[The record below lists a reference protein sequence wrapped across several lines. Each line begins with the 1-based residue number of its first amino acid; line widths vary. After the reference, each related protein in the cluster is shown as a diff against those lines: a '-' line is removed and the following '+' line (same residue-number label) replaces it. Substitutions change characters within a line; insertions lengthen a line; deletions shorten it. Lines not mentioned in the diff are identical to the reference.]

1 MATEFYNKC
10 IEECYSDQEQIKVL
24 ESGTHTIIKAG
35 PGSGKTRVLTL
46 KAAKLL
52 FENVEKPRGVAC
64 ITYTNKATQELKNRL
79 NLYGIE
85 YRKNLF
91 IDTIHKF
98 CINNILLPFSD
109 LYSNKC
115 DIQKCKIVKNL
126 TKYYNE
132 FFDHFSI
139 TDKSTKDSYKKFF
152 KEYKYKQYKNKEKAK
167 QSYEYYSNI
176 FYNNNC
182 LNFDLVLD
190 IANEII
196 KDDYVCKCIEAKY
209 PYILIDEYQ
218 DSSIAMHTLFKTLI
232 DKTNI
237 IFYIVGDPDQAIYGF
252 TASSPEYYNELYGS
266 EIFQKIEFHK
276 NYRTQN
282 NIFTV
287 VKNFLTNTQQ
297 IAAVNTSTSCYYKK
311 CSNLKEQIEYIISN
325 ILPKLDTKGIKRRD
339 VCILYRDFH
348 SENPIIEILNENNVK
363 FVDSNKI
370 YVDKDYNDSDLV
382 TYIEDIVLW
391 LLEKNKQDK
400 ELTFKQLFAD
410 YIRIFHKKKILS
422 FDDKKELKVNLYKT
436 LTDYS
441 FDKNTKFLDFIA
453 YINTQLN
460 IEKLLED
467 NNPDEIEVLKSIIDK
482 TAEHSIIQFA
492 EFIESED
499 SVRLLSAHS
508 SKGLEYKVVIIPD
521 LEDGRYPSWWISS
534 DNKNELDEERRL
546 LFVATTRAKDYLF
559 ILYSGFYVYKGQRW
573 NKGPSRYFNEIKS
586 MFTDADNFS

>member
-1 MATEFYNKC
+1 MATEIYNKC

-24 ESGTHTIIKAG
+24 ESNNHTIIKAG

-52 FENVEKPRGVAC
+52 FENVAAPRGVAC

-98 CINNILLPFSD
+98 CINNILIPFSS
-109 LYSNKC
+109 LYSEC
-115 DIQKCKIVKNL
+115 DISKCKILKNT
-126 TKYYNE
+126 TKYFNE
-132 FFDHFSI
+132 YFDHFSI
-139 TDKSTKDSYKKFF
+139 TDKNTKDNHKKFF
-152 KEYKYKQYKNKEKAK
+152 KEYKYKQYKDQERVK
-167 QSYEYYSNI
+167 QLYEYYSNI
-176 FYNNNC
+176 FYSNNC

-190 IANEII
+190 IAYEII
-196 KDDYVCKCIEAKY
+196 KDEYVCKCIEAKY

-218 DSSIAMHTLFKTLI
+218 DSSIAMHSLFKTLI
-232 DKTNI
+232 ERTNI

-252 TASSPEYYNELYGS
+252 TASSPEYYNELFKS
-266 EIFQKIEFHK
+266 EIFQKIKFYK

-287 VKNFLTNTQQ
+287 VKNFLTNEQQ
-297 IAAVNTSTSCYYKK
+297 IAAVNTNTSCYYKK
-311 CSNLKEQIEYIISN
+311 CNNLKEQIEYIIST
-325 ILPKLDTKGIKRRD
+325 ILPKLDGKGIKRKD
-339 VCILYRDFH
+339 ICILYRDFH
-348 SENPIIEILNENNVK
+348 SENPIIDILNENNIK
-363 FVDSNKI
+363 FVDSNKV

-382 TYIEDIVLW
+382 TFIEDIVLW
-391 LLEKNKQDK
+391 ILGKSKQDK
-400 ELTFKQLFAD
+400 VLTFKQLFAD
-410 YIRIFHKKKILS
+410 YIKIFHKKKILS
-422 FDDKKELKVNLYKT
+422 YDDKKELKVNLYKI

-441 FDKNTKFLDFIA
+441 FNENTKFLDFIA
-453 YINTQLN
+453 YINIQLN

-467 NNPDEIEVLKSIIDK
+467 GNPDEIEVLKSIIEK
-482 TAEHSIIQFA
+482 TKKYSIIQFA
-492 EFIESED
+492 EYIESDD

-521 LEDGRYPSWWISS
+521 LEDGRYPSWWIGSG
-534 DNKNELDEERRL
+534 NKDKLDEERRL

-559 ILYSGFYVYKGQRW
+559 ILYSGFYISNEQKW
-573 NKGPSRYFNEIKS
+573 NKGPSRFFNEIKS
-586 MFTDADNFS
+586 MFMDADNFN

>member
-24 ESGTHTIIKAG
+24 ESDTNTIIKAG

-52 FENVEKPRGVAC
+52 FENVKKPRGVAC

-98 CINNILLPFSD
+98 CINNILLPFSS
-109 LYSNKC
+109 LYNEC
-115 DIQKCKIVKNL
+115 EIQKCKIIKNT

-139 TDKSTKDSYKKFF
+139 TDKNIKDNYKKFF
-152 KEYKYKQYKNKEKAK
+152 KEYKYKHYKNQKVAN
-167 QSYEYYSNI
+167 QSYEYYSSI

-218 DSSIAMHTLFKTLI
+218 DSSIAMHALFKTLI

-252 TASSPEYYNELYGS
+252 TASSPEYYNELFES
-266 EIFQKIEFHK
+266 EIFQKIEFSK

-297 IAAVNTSTSCYYKK
+297 IAAVNKNTSCYYKK
-311 CSNLKEQIEYIISN
+311 CSNLKEQIEYIIST
-325 ILPKLDTKGIKRRD
+325 ILSKLDNKGIKRRD
-339 VCILYRDFH
+339 ICILYRDFH
-348 SENPIIEILNENNVK
+348 SENPIINILNENNVK
-363 FVDSNKI
+363 FVDSNKV
-370 YVDKDYNDSDLV
+370 YVDKDYNDSDVV
-382 TYIEDIVLW
+382 TFIEDIVLW
-391 LLEKNKQDK
+391 LLGKSKQDK

-410 YIRIFHKKKILS
+410 YIRIFYKKKILS
-422 FDDKKELKVNLYKT
+422 YDDKKELKVSLYKI

-441 FDKNTKFLDFIA
+441 FNENTKFLDFIT

-467 NNPDEIEVLKSIIDK
+467 NNPDEIEVLKSIMDK
-482 TAEHSIIQFA
+482 TVECSIIQFA
-492 EFIESED
+492 EYIESED

-534 DNKNELDEERRL
+534 NNKEELAEERRL

-559 ILYSGFYVYKGQRW
+559 ILYSGFYISKGRRW
-573 NKGPSRYFNEIKS
+573 DKGPSRYFNEIKS
-586 MFTDADNFS
+586 MFTDADNFA

>member
-10 IEECYSDQEQIKVL
+10 LEECYSDQEQIKVL
-24 ESGTHTIIKAG
+24 ESNTHTIIKAG

-52 FENVEKPRGVAC
+52 FEYIEKPRGVAC

-98 CINNILLPFSD
+98 CINNILMPFSSF
-109 LYSNKC
+109 YSEC
-115 DIQKCKIVKNL
+115 DISKCKILKNT
-126 TKYYNE
+126 TKYLNNYFE
-132 FFDHFSI
+132 HFSI
-139 TDKSTKDSYKKFF
+139 TDKKVKESHKKFF
-152 KEYKYKQYKNKEKAK
+152 KEYKYKQYKNQEKAK
-167 QSYEYYSNI
+167 QLYEYYSSI
-176 FYNNNC
+176 FYNNDC

-196 KDDYVCKCIEAKY
+196 KDDYVCKCIEAKF

-252 TASSPEYYNELYGS
+252 TASSPEYYKELYES

-287 VKNFLTNTQQ
+287 VKNFLNNTQQ

-325 ILPKLDTKGIKRRD
+325 ILPKLENKGIKRSD
-339 VCILYRDFH
+339 ICILYRDFH

-363 FVDSNKI
+363 FVGNNKI

-382 TYIEDIVLW
+382 IFIEDVVLW
-391 LLEKNKQDK
+391 LLGKNKCDK
-400 ELTFKQLFAD
+400 ELTFKQLFVD

-422 FDDKKELKVNLYKT
+422 YDDKKEYKINLYKI
-436 LTDYS
+436 LTNYS
-441 FDKNTKFLDFIA
+441 FNDNTKLLDFIK

-460 IEKLLED
+460 IKKLLEN
-467 NNPDEIEVLKSIIDK
+467 NNPEEIEVLKSVINK
-482 TAEHSIIQFA
+482 TVEYSIIQFS
-492 EFIESED
+492 EFVESEEAI
-499 SVRLLSAHS
+499 RLLSAHS

-534 DNKNELDEERRL
+534 DNKDELDEERRL

-559 ILYSGFYVYKGQRW
+559 ILYSGFYISNSRKW
-573 NKGPSRYFNEIKS
+573 EKGPSRFFNEIKTLFS
-586 MFTDADNFS
+586 DCDNFV